1 MTDSPAKLG
10 SILILAGRRPGAVD
24 ALAEAHGV
32 ADKCLVPVAG
42 RPMIAHVLAS
52 AAQSDAATIFV
63 SSHHDGLAD
72 DLGDIIVD
80 RLGDRL
86 VFVGAADNLA
96 DSVLAVAEQA
106 AFPLLITTAD
116 NCLLSPDTIAEI
128 GAEAARLGVEA
139 GVALARREDVLAAH
153 PEGQR
158 RFYEFSDVAV
168 SNCNSYWIGHRGALK
183 AVEAFRGGGQFV
195 KKPVRVMQAFG
206 LINLLRFRFGLGP
219 IHHIFRRISRHLK
232 VDVAPLLVREGATAV
247 DVDNERSLRATE
259 AIMTRRRP
267 SRRPANDLLLDLDG
281 ADRLDHRL
289 ADADLIG

>member
-1 MTDSPAKLG
+1 MTLG

-52 AAQSDAATIFV
+52 AAATDAVRIFV
-63 SSHHDGLAD
+63 SSHHEGLAD
-72 DLGDIIVD
+72 DLGDIVVD
-80 RLGDRL
+80 SLGDRL
-86 VFVGAADNLA
+86 MFVPAADNLA
-96 DSVLAVAEQA
+96 DSVLAVARQA
-106 AFPLLITTAD
+106 SFPLLITTAD
-116 NCLLSPDTIAEI
+116 NCLLSPATIAEI
-128 GAEAARLGVEA
+128 GDEAVRLGAEA

-168 SNCNSYWIGHRGALK
+168 SNCNAYWIGHPGALR
-183 AVEAFRGGGQFV
+183 AAEAFRGGGQFV

-219 IHHIFRRISRHLK
+219 IHHIFQRISRHLK
-232 VDVAPLLVREGATAV
+232 AEVAPLLVSDGATAI
-247 DVDNERSLRATE
+247 DVDNERSLRVTE
-259 AIMTRRRP
+259 ALM
-267 SRRPANDLLLDLDG
+267 A
-281 ADRLDHRL
+281 RL
-289 ADADLIG
+289 ATVSRPPNCRETPGEPDAASERQLAVTR